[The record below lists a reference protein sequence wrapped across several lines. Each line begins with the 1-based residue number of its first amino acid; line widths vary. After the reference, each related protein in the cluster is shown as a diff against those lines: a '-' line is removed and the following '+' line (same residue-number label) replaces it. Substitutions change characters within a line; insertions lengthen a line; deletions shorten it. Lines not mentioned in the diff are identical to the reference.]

1 MTTLETHFNT
11 IIPTLATK
19 EDLNNL
25 EVKLTRTI
33 HQEITSIRQEISSIR
48 QEISSNN
55 WRMISWMTAVIAMA
69 FTGVFYVAKYVTA

>member
-1 MTTLETHFNT
+1 METRMTTLETRFNT

-33 HQEITSIRQEISSIR
+33 HQEITSIRQEISS
-48 QEISSNN
+48 NN

>member
-1 MTTLETHFNT
+1 METRMTTLETRFNT

-33 HQEITSIRQEISSIR
+33 HQEITSIRQEISS
-48 QEISSNN
+48 NN
-55 WRMISWMTAVIAMA
+55 WRMIFWMSAVIAMA
-69 FTGVFYVAKYVTA
+69 FTGMFYVAKYVIA